1 VSSATAY
8 PLSWPLGYPRADER
22 KPGQFSTSFAQA
34 RDGLL
39 EELRLMR
46 ADAVVLSSNIE
57 LKPNGLPYAGRNP
70 ADPGL
75 AVYFYWRAQ
84 QYVVACDCWLKAEH
98 NLQAIRKTVEALRG
112 IARWGTSEMMAAA
125 FTGFKALP
133 EQAGP
138 GWNSIWWEVLGLPG
152 PSATEADIQEAYKRA
167 ARTAHPDAGGS
178 HEQMTLLNLARGQG
192 LKSLT
197 S

>member
-1 VSSATAY
+1 MSTTTAY
-8 PLSWPLGYPRADER
+8 PLSWPLGYPRASDR
-22 KPGQFSTSFAQA
+22 SMGLFTTSFAQA

-46 ADAVVLSSNIE
+46 ADAIVLSSNVE
-57 LKPNGLPYAGRNP
+57 LKRDGLPYAGRNP

-75 AVYFYWRAQ
+75 AVYFTWRGQ
-84 QYVVACDCWLKAEH
+84 QYALACDCWLKVEH

-152 PSATEADIQEAYKRA
+152 PSATTEDIQAAYKRQ

-178 HEQMTLLNLARGQG
+178 HERMSLLNEARRQG
-192 LKSLT
+192 LATIYS
-197 S
+197 